1 MKRLFILLLLV
12 SCFYAG
18 RSQKVKP
25 GLVFTHDSVYR
36 KTLPAVLPLSR
47 GELPAMVDLS
57 DRMPPVGNQRPQNSC
72 VAWAIGY
79 GARSYYNPIV
89 NKQAITRGNGVDYS
103 AVVSPSFIYNLLNE
117 GKNKGLNM
125 QQALRL
131 LMDTG
136 ACSYQTMPYEKYNW
150 VKKPRPK
157 QIEEASSYRIE
168 AYRKIDLTLALLNF
182 KGELISG
189 NPVVCATN
197 FDTRYYNYGN
207 NTKEEFYVWD
217 TMGPVDKQ
225 MGHAIVIVGFND
237 SLKAFKFMNS
247 WGTDWGN
254 KGYGWISYRNVKNA
268 VREAYIIKPAY
279 PRAIEDEV
287 VEVIR
292 GGPKD
297 SVGRVVIEPNEVQEV
312 RPVSLPA
319 FYVSSQSVDT
329 TDVNNPNL
337 LTIIRFKLPKGYAEN
352 FELAVQYFF
361 DDNGKKGEPV
371 LSKNAGFKLMNGQAA
386 AGTGPIE
393 YSQLYVLEKS
403 WKIAMPLS
411 ALDLPQQNAGA
422 PYNLWAEAVLFL
434 DGFPVQT
441 ADPQKVQISR

>member
-1 MKRLFILLLLV
+1 M
-12 SCFYAG
+12 
-18 RSQKVKP
+18 
-25 GLVFTHDSVYR
+25 
-36 KTLPAVLPLSR
+36 
-47 GELPAMVDLS
+47 
-57 DRMPPVGNQRPQNSC
+57 
-72 VAWAIGY
+72 
-79 GARSYYNPIV
+79 
-89 NKQAITRGNGVDYS
+89 
-103 AVVSPSFIYNLLNE
+103 
-117 GKNKGLNM
+117 
-125 QQALRL
+125 
-131 LMDTG
+131 
-136 ACSYQTMPYEKYNW
+136 
-150 VKKPRPK
+150 
-157 QIEEASSYRIE
+157 
-168 AYRKIDLTLALLNF
+168 
-182 KGELISG
+182 
-189 NPVVCATN
+189 CATN

-337 LTIIRFKLPKGYAEN
+337 LTIVRFKLPKGYAEN